1 MNISALIW
9 LSVECFKIKY
19 DLKSLSMICIGTTQT
34 FNVIAGFPMGEKE
47 SKAAKVIK
55 ILDDE
60 EMEGM
65 RTVGRVSLYKIS
77 CALYN
82 EEIRDSGWSGLICCV
97 KKEILITC
105 TIISVLVIENK
116 STNGILSVTSHL
128 SV

>member
-9 LSVECFKIKY
+9 LSVECYKIKY
-19 DLKSLSMICIGTTQT
+19 DLRSLSMICIGTTQT

-82 EEIRDSGWSGLICCV
+82 EEIRDRSGLICCV
-97 KKEILITC
+97 ERKY
-105 TIISVLVIENK
+105 S
-116 STNGILSVTSHL
+116 
-128 SV
+128 

>member
-1 MNISALIW
+1 MPM
-9 LSVECFKIKY
+9 VECYKIKY
-19 DLKSLSMICIGTTQT
+19 DLRSLSMICIGTTQT

-116 STNGILSVTSHL
+116 STSGILSVI
-128 SV
+128 

>member
-116 STNGILSVTSHL
+116 STSGILSVI
-128 SV
+128 

>member
-9 LSVECFKIKY
+9 LSVECYKIKY
-19 DLKSLSMICIGTTQT
+19 DLRSLSMICIGTTQT

-116 STNGILSVTSHL
+116 STSGILSVT
-128 SV
+128 

>member
-1 MNISALIW
+1 MPM
-9 LSVECFKIKY
+9 VECYKIKY
-19 DLKSLSMICIGTTQT
+19 DLRSSSMICIGTTQT

-77 CALYN
+77 CASFN

-97 KKEILITC
+97 KKEILVTC

-116 STNGILSVTSHL
+116 STSGILSVT
-128 SV
+128 